1 MHQYNLHNA
10 ARNYSINSRPIN
22 NGVLDSGQM
31 PGHFQSSSAD
41 ALFQLDRNL
50 AIETKNSASYRFTT
64 DRYLYAKQN
73 RGRINKKMIT
83 QQGYKGG
90 KLIGTDGD
98 DRSSSALIRRK
109 QFNQVGKSNYSHNK
123 NHIAY
128 SGMNNNDVN
137 SARRRVRSSGQRT
150 PPKVGMV
157 KNRVSCSYNCSYS

>member
-1 MHQYNLHNA
+1 MQQYNLHNA

-22 NGVLDSGQM
+22 NGELGSGQM

-41 ALFQLDRNL
+41 TLFQIDRKL
-50 AIETKNSASYRFTT
+50 ATKTNNSFSDRFTT
-64 DRYLYAKQN
+64 NRYLYAKHN
-73 RGRINKKMIT
+73 KGRINKKLIT

-109 QFNQVGKSNYSHNK
+109 QFNQVGKSNYIYNK
-123 NHIAY
+123 NNIAY

-137 SARRRVRSSGQRT
+137 SARRRARSSGQRT
-150 PPKVGMV
+150 PPKVSMV
-157 KNRVSCSYNCSYS
+157 KNRVSCSYNSSYS

>member
-22 NGVLDSGQM
+22 NGELGSGQM

-50 AIETKNSASYRFTT
+50 AIETKNSANYTFTT
-64 DRYLYAKQN
+64 DRYLYAQQN
-73 RGRINKKMIT
+73 RGRINKKIIT

-123 NHIAY
+123 NNIAY

-137 SARRRVRSSGQRT
+137 SARRRVR
-150 PPKVGMV
+150 
-157 KNRVSCSYNCSYS
+157 